1 MIIGLSGYAQTG
13 KDTIAQHL
21 VRTYGF
27 KRIAFAD
34 PLREALYRL
43 DPVISDIAELPG
55 VHLSSAVDN
64 LGWELVKQTSLQA
77 RELLQR
83 MGTEVGRSM
92 FGTDFWVQQAWKQN
106 NVNSDSQVVFTDVR
120 FPNEFAQIKSY
131 YGKVFRVVKDGVS
144 AVNAHNS
151 ETALDN
157 FPFDGVILNNGS
169 IEDLNVQ
176 IDEMMKGML

>member
-21 VRTYGF
+21 VTNYGF

-43 DPVISDIAELPG
+43 DPIISDIPEVPG
-55 VHLSSAVDN
+55 VHLRSAVDS
-64 LGWELVKQTSLQA
+64 LGWELVKQSSPQV
-77 RELLQR
+77 RGLLQR
-83 MGTEVGRSM
+83 MGTEVGRQM
-92 FGTDFWVQQAWKQN
+92 FGTDFWVHQAWQQN
-106 NVNSDSQVVFTDVR
+106 KVSSDSQVVFTDVR

-131 YGKVFRVVKDGVS
+131 YGKVFRVVKDGVE

-169 IEDLNVQ
+169 IEELHKQ
-176 IDEMMKGML
+176 IDSLITTL